1 MGVRR
6 FDIAAG
12 GDDFSFLAET
22 EPKIAFWLAKYPEA
36 RKRSAVIPLLWLA
49 QKDNEGWLSEPAM
62 REVADRLEMPYI
74 RVYEVATF
82 YTMFRLKPVGKH
94 HIQLCGTTP
103 CMLRGANDL
112 KSVCEDKIGPKMQVT
127 DDGKLSWE
135 EVECLG
141 ACANAP
147 MAQINDYYYE
157 DLTTDSFGDI
167 IEKLRNGVE
176 VEPGPFVDRQRSAP
190 IGGVTSLTSEELYDG
205 SASKPLTLPN
215 LPEPQ
220 EPAPE
225 AAVEQTPP
233 AEVPPTKD
241 DQAEDESEV
250 TPPTLAMP
258 SEGADD
264 LKRIKGIGPKNEDA
278 LNELGIFTFAQ
289 IAAWDFSHVK
299 WVERRLEFPGRINR
313 EKWIDQAKVLAEG
326 GDTEFSKRVDAGEV
340 ESSKDDD

>member
-12 GDDFSFLAET
+12 GDAFAFLAET
-22 EPKIAFWLAKYPEA
+22 EPKIAFWLGKYPQD

-49 QKDNEGWLSEPAM
+49 QKDNNGWLSEPAM

-82 YTMFRLKPVGKH
+82 YTMFRLQPVGKH

-112 KSVCEDKIGPKMQVT
+112 KSVCEEKIGPKMQVT

-147 MAQINDYYYE
+147 MAQINDYYFE
-157 DLTTDSFGDI
+157 DLTTDSFGDV
-167 IEKLRNGVE
+167 IEKLRNGVD
-176 VEPGPFVDRQRSAP
+176 VQPGPQIDRQTSAP
-190 IGGVTSLTSEELYDG
+190 VGGVTSLTSEQLYDG
-205 SASKPLTLPN
+205 SAARLLTLPN
-215 LPEPQ
+215 LPELVAPKPISE
-220 EPAPE
+220 EPVAAEPEVAPKQTETDDVAEE
-225 AAVEQTPP
+225 A
-233 AEVPPTKD
+233 
-241 DQAEDESEV
+241 
-250 TPPTLAMP
+250 PPTLAMP
-258 SEGADD
+258 IEGADD
-264 LKRIKGIGPKNEDA
+264 LKRIKGIGPANENA
-278 LNELGIFTFAQ
+278 LNALGIFTFAQ

-313 EKWIDQAKVLAEG
+313 EQWIAQAKVLATG
-326 GDTEFSKRVDAGEV
+326 GETEFSKRVDAGEV
-340 ESSKDDD
+340 ESSKDDDE